1 MSQVR
6 YVLDSSCLIKL
17 NRDQPLELYPSVWE
31 KVDDLT
37 GAGWAI
43 LPSEAKREIDHKDD
57 ALKAWVKLRPAIV
70 VEATIDD
77 LALVQAISAA
87 HPDWVQGRKNAADP
101 FIIAA
106 AVVHGG
112 VIVTDEKFAGPG
124 AVGTNVRLPNVA
136 AEHGIECIGFTD
148 LVRREQWRF

>member
-1 MSQVR
+1 VSQVR

-31 KVDDLT
+31 KLDELKAT
-37 GAGWAI
+37 GRAI

-57 ALKAWVKLRPAIV
+57 ALKAWVKLRPSMV
-70 VEATIDD
+70 VEATTDD

-87 HPDWVQGRKNAADP
+87 HPDWVQGRTNAAGAG
-101 FIIAA
+101 AA
-106 AVVHGG
+106 
-112 VIVTDEKFAGPG
+112 
-124 AVGTNVRLPNVA
+124 GTNVRPPNVA

-148 LVRREQWRF
+148 VVRREQWRF